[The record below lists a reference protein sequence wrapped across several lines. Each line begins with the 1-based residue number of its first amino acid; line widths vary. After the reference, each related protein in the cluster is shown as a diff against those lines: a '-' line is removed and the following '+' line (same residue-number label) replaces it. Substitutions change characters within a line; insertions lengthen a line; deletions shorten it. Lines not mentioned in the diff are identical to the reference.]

1 LGSHSAAALRATAPR
16 DPNRDVQALSDQ
28 HINQREVGPLQA
40 VALGPSEAVALNYR
54 DPVSDGTIEESPAEC
69 SACGR
74 SRGFVITS
82 TAYGIDVPN
91 DAQFCPWCVADGR
104 AHQRYGVT
112 FNEVG
117 ADASQE
123 AAGEVAQCTPGF
135 LTWQDWA
142 WPTHCGDVG
151 VYLGQPT
158 GDELRANQ
166 EAYDALL
173 ANIRQF
179 DWGPDDDYVRVFV
192 DGLGGSSVAYVFE
205 CPRCGKQ
212 LVEWDAD

>member
-1 LGSHSAAALRATAPR
+1 MSP
-16 DPNRDVQALSDQ
+16 
-28 HINQREVGPLQA
+28 EPL
-40 VALGPSEAVALNYR
+40 PTFRYYR

-117 ADASQE
+117 VSR
-123 AAGEVAQCTPGF
+123 PGSTETF
-135 LTWQDWA
+135 L
-142 WPTHCGDVG
+142 
-151 VYLGQPT
+151 LGIPSL
-158 GDELRANQ
+158 DEIGR
-166 EAYDALL
+166 
-173 ANIRQF
+173 
-179 DWGPDDDYVRVFV
+179 
-192 DGLGGSSVAYVFE
+192 
-205 CPRCGKQ
+205 
-212 LVEWDAD
+212 